1 MNVFLIDDHPITNNG
16 LAACLEETGR
26 FTISGTANSIS
37 EASRF
42 IENSHSLP
50 SLIILDIILGEENG
64 LDFLPFLKKFCRGK
78 NIPAPPVLVCS
89 VLEDSFRIQTA
100 LKLGACGYISKTKS
114 KTELL
119 TAIDTVLRGEVY
131 INDENAV
138 KLSKTLGTY
147 GQFTKKEMEVL
158 NLIKQGKS
166 NREIAK
172 AMYISV
178 RTVENHISNIYF
190 KTGCENRQKLEK
202 Y

>member
-16 LAACLEETGR
+16 LSACLEETGR

-37 EASRF
+37 EASQF

-64 LDFLPFLKKFCRGK
+64 LDFLPFLKKFCRKK
-78 NIPAPPVLVCS
+78 NITPPPVLVCS

-100 LKLGACGYISKTKS
+100 LKLGACGYISKSKS
-114 KTELL
+114 TTELL
-119 TAIDTVLRGEVY
+119 TAIDTVLRGEIY

-190 KTGCENRQKLEK
+190 KTGCVNRQELEK

>member
-1 MNVFLIDDHPITNNG
+1 MDVLLIDDHPITNDG

-26 FTISGTANSIS
+26 FTISGTVNSIS
-37 EASRF
+37 EAFIF
-42 IENSHSLP
+42 IENSESLP

-100 LKLGACGYISKTKS
+100 LKSGACGYISKTKN

-119 TAIDTVLRGEVY
+119 TAIDAVLRGEVY

-138 KLSKTLGTY
+138 KLSKTLGAY
-147 GQFTKKEMEVL
+147 GQFPKRK
-158 NLIKQGKS
+158 
-166 NREIAK
+166 
-172 AMYISV
+172 
-178 RTVENHISNIYF
+178 
-190 KTGCENRQKLEK
+190 
-202 Y
+202 